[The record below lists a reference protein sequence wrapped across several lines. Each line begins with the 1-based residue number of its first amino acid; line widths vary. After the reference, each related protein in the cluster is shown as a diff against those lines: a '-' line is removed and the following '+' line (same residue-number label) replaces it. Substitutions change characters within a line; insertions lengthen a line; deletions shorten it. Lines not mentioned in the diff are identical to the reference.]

1 MTRYAKCEDMQAE
14 RFRSCH
20 VLSLAIMIILLVYE
34 PMKSR
39 HIELIIIVA
48 AVVLAQWPLFVFAN
62 QVSLD
67 EYAKSSGSM
76 ATAGAILGAYKLWKG
91 VRHDG

>member
-1 MTRYAKCEDMQAE
+1 
-14 RFRSCH
+14 
-20 VLSLAIMIILLVYE
+20 
-34 PMKSR
+34 MKSR
-39 HIELIIIVA
+39 HVELLIIVA

-91 VRHDG
+91 ARHDG